1 MKGAFR
7 TVAVKLIL
15 KGIDLHS
22 RRIKGGGGT
31 SSRKIMA
38 GSKTTFEK
46 LLEEMRRF
54 SQLLINR
61 VLREMKKKKKN
72 RKPKQGSQG

>member
-1 MKGAFR
+1 M
-7 TVAVKLIL
+7 IQ
-15 KGIDLHS
+15 KGIDPQS

-61 VLREMKKKKKN
+61 VLREMKKKMKTKT
-72 RKPKQGSQG
+72 RKPRVTVLKT